1 MNALNTVTPAPSIA
15 PIMSDDMLQGFANCA
30 RIATH
35 TVKLKERTGKA
46 ETTAAST
53 YRTQAEYMFNYV
65 NHDTLNAYF
74 SLPVQSK
81 EKQVFIVESPDLLK
95 CRTTFFDAIQK
106 IPNCTEKVVANA
118 KKAFRDHIMIR
129 YLPQMLAIKGL
140 RDASI
145 QADAELSAAN
155 KSNDGRAMN
164 AANTKAANAALKLV
178 YGTAKS
184 KGTTSKLPAEIRQ
197 AHGALLA
204 AEKAADTTMLGLL
217 IDVKKYYQNA
227 KDATAS
233 EAKAFRLVE
242 QAIDCLK

>member
-1 MNALNTVTPAPSIA
+1 MNTLNKVTPAPLTST
-15 PIMSDDMLQGFANCA
+15 MSEDMIQGFTDCA
-30 RIATH
+30 KAATR
-35 TVKLKERTGKA
+35 TAKLHAQTGKA
-46 ETTAAST
+46 ETSAAST
-53 YRTQAEYMFNYV
+53 YRTQAAYMFHYV

-227 KDATAS
+227 TDATAS

-242 QAIDCLK
+242 QAIDLLK